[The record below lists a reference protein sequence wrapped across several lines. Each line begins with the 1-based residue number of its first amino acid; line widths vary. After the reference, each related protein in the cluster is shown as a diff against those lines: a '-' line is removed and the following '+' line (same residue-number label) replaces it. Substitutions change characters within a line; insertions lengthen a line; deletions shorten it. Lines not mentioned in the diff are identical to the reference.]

1 MKIAIIGGG
10 FYGCNFAIEIKEKF
24 KNLVDITIFDKEK
37 SILTGAIANNQHR
50 LHLGFHYPRCDATIE
65 QSKRTYNSF
74 LDQFGHC
81 TVKCPN
87 YYLVHN
93 ESQVSYD
100 KYLDK
105 FKTKEINYEE
115 IDKKEISKFVEIK
128 NIEGVVMCD
137 ERVINLTKLRGEIK
151 KKLIN
156 SGVKVI
162 VDKKIN
168 NIYELKEYDHVIN
181 CTYSSPEIG
190 LENKIKTK
198 SELCFIPI
206 LHDKNI
212 YFKNNCFTIMD
223 GPFSSLY
230 QTSTEGYLSVSN
242 VNKTPYYKSK
252 DVDELLSIKENLSGT
267 KIKEICY
274 DIIEESS
281 KCFPNLKQTKLANC
295 YISVKTKIE
304 KDDNDF
310 RGSFLLSEE
319 KNTSIMCGKISC
331 FYDLKPTMLDIIQE
345 RLK

>member
-50 LHLGFHYPRCDATIE
+50 LHLGFHYPRCDVTIE

-81 TVKCPN
+81 TVGCPN

-128 NIEGVVMCD
+128 NIEGVVKCD

-156 SGVKVI
+156 SGIKVF

-168 NIYELKEYDHVIN
+168 NIHELKEYDHVIN

-198 SELCFIPI
+198 I
-206 LHDKNI
+206 
-212 YFKNNCFTIMD
+212 
-223 GPFSSLY
+223 
-230 QTSTEGYLSVSN
+230 
-242 VNKTPYYKSK
+242 NK
-252 DVDELLSIKENLSGT
+252 
-267 KIKEICY
+267 
-274 DIIEESS
+274 
-281 KCFPNLKQTKLANC
+281 
-295 YISVKTKIE
+295 
-304 KDDNDF
+304 
-310 RGSFLLSEE
+310 
-319 KNTSIMCGKISC
+319 
-331 FYDLKPTMLDIIQE
+331 
-345 RLK
+345 